1 MVSNLKNFAKQTI
14 NKKNMK
20 TMGWDEIF
28 ENHISDK
35 GLISKTYKELIQ
47 LNSKNNKKHITIK
60 NGQERDFSG
69 GPVAKT
75 PCSQCRGL
83 GLDSQ
88 CEGQGTR
95 SSMLQLRPGAAK

>member
-47 LNSKNNKKHITIK
+47 YQKQKQTNKKQYTHKHTCMVFPDASVVR
-60 NGQERDFSG
+60 NL
-69 GPVAKT
+69 PA
-75 PCSQCRGL
+75 
-83 GLDSQ
+83 
-88 CEGQGTR
+88 
-95 SSMLQLRPGAAK
+95 M